1 MSIEQYFDMCSQM
14 GWEPK
19 EEEIPIDPSSLPI
32 ESQQAILLLNYLP
45 DLWEGMSGSWMGKDY
60 SGLLA
65 IMDIYEI
72 ENRKKVFERLKE
84 LEVVLGNYYKQKQK
98 ESSAKQNEHN

>member
-1 MSIEQYFDMCSQM
+1 MSIEQYFAMCDQM

-19 EEEIPIDPSSLPI
+19 EEEIPIDPSTLPI
-32 ESQQAILLLNYLP
+32 ESQQALLLLNYLP
-45 DLWEGMSGSWMGKDY
+45 DLWEGLKGTWLGKDY

-72 ENRKKVFERLKE
+72 EDRKKVFERLKE
-84 LEVVLGNYYKQKQK
+84 LESVLSKFYLQKQK
-98 ESSAKQNEHN
+98 ENSAKNST